1 MKKVSAAIL
10 LCLAAACIAQVPT
23 AQPTST
29 QSPTTQTPTAQPTAV
44 QSSTAQSPT
53 WQREDKTDP
62 LRGTSYS
69 QYTLTGKFLTP
80 PKMHTE
86 DPPVFIV
93 KCIPGG
99 HRKVNGGYLNG
110 KLLDAYIMARTVVN
124 HSPRGV
130 GVQYR
135 LDDGKMHAD
144 SWGVATDGTS
154 IFLPEIE
161 LSTVL
166 YGHFMKHKEGTSD
179 PVHKVIIGVDEYL
192 GAEVVVQFDLPDPTE
207 MADACGLLIRKQ

>member
-1 MKKVSAAIL
+1 VL
-10 LCLAAACIAQVPT
+10 YLATACIAQAPT
-23 AQPTST
+23 AQST
-29 QSPTTQTPTAQPTAV
+29 TAQP
-44 QSSTAQSPT
+44 STTQPTTSQAPT

-86 DPPVFIV
+86 DSPVFIV

-99 HRKVNGGYLNG
+99 HHKVNGGYTNG
-110 KLLDAYIMARTVVN
+110 KLLDAYITARAVVN
-124 HSPRGV
+124 YSPRGV

-135 LDDGKMHAD
+135 LDDGKMHTEL
-144 SWGVATDGTS
+144 WGVATDGTA

-161 LSTVL
+161 LNTVL
-166 YGHFMKHKEGTSD
+166 YGHFMKHKEGTND
-179 PVHKVIIGVDEYL
+179 PVHKVIIGVNEYL
-192 GAEVVVQFDLPDPTE
+192 GAEVVLQFDLPDPAE